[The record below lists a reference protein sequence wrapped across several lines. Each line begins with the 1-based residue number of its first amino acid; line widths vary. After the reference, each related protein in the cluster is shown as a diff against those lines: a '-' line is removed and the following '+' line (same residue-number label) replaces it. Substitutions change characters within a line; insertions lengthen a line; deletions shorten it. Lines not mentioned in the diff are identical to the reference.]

1 MAFFRGPQLVT
12 EGLVLAL
19 DAANTKSYPGSGTVW
34 GDLSGNGNNG
44 TLVNGPTF
52 DSGNNGSIV
61 FDGVND
67 YVSLDSLIQEKPF
80 TINFYSKINSV
91 KNQSLYTSRTTIGT
105 GISIFLLGGENEI
118 RFDTGDTQFQWST
131 GYAVPLNTWIN
142 LVLLVDNSNKTLFVN
157 GEFVSTI
164 AFTSSIINISPTLAT
179 IGASQINGSS
189 LGNFLD
195 GILSNYFIYNR
206 VLTSSEIQQN
216 FNATKRRYGL

>member
-67 YVSLDSLIQEKPF
+67 YASLDSLIQEKPF

-91 KNQSLYTSRTTIGT
+91 KNQSLYTSRTTIGS
-105 GISIFLLGGENEI
+105 GISIFLLGENEI
-118 RFDTGDTQFQWST
+118 RFDTGDTWST

-179 IGASQINGSS
+179 IGASHINGSS

-206 VLTSSEIQQN
+206 ALTSHEIQQN
-216 FNATKRRYGL
+216 FNATKGRYGL